1 MAFARAQQRSR
12 SSPST
17 VRAVAAKHARKVDL
31 YLYQRT
37 TPGVEFDYLIH
48 VVPGPDGGV
57 QAIPLAPGDRRWA
70 DPPDRRSGS
79 TADEAVAALVSEVLE
94 QKMPDEIFPE
104 ITVSY

>member
-1 MAFARAQQRSR
+1 M
-12 SSPST
+12 
-17 VRAVAAKHARKVDL
+17 DL